1 MFFLT
6 YTVLN
11 AFYSSSTA
19 LVLAVASLGLFSTEA
34 DAAPTTC
41 AYRQGRGT
49 VTEVSCD
56 VHKRYNANGHKVFDV
71 TLFGNNTQ
79 LVTSFVFWQEQ
90 DGTPTYAEVF
100 QKGTRETATWF
111 YTKNGAV
118 GVNSSTS
125 NGTFYFH

>member
-6 YTVLN
+6 YTVLK
-11 AFYSSSTA
+11 A
-19 LVLAVASLGLFSTEA
+19 LSALTLTVATFGATVLPAS
-34 DAAPTTC
+34 AAPTTC
-41 AYRQGRGT
+41 AWRQGRGP

-56 VHKRYNANGHKVFDV
+56 VHKRYNANGHKVWDV

-100 QKGTRETATWF
+100 QEGTRETATWF
-111 YTKNGAV
+111 YAKNGAV